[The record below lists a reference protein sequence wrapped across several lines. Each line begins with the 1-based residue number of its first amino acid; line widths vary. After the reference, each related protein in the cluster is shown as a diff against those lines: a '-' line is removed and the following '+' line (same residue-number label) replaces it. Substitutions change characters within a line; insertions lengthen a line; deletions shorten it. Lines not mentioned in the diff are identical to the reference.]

1 METAVVFWRGEIFL
15 SAPHV
20 LLIPD
25 ISHDLMLSS
34 AVVSQT
40 DQQPPKMIIAVATG
54 SFCEYASSPEL
65 RKKHLDVMQV

>member
-1 METAVVFWRGEIFL
+1 MVFWKGEIFL

-34 AVVSQT
+34 VVVSQT
-40 DQQPPKMIIAVATG
+40 DQQPPKMIIVVATG
-54 SFCEYASSPEL
+54 LFVNMLTLPNSKRSI
-65 RKKHLDVMQV
+65 

>member
-54 SFCEYASSPEL
+54 LFVNML
-65 RKKHLDVMQV
+65 KKHLDVMQV